1 MNSIVTL
8 NDTGCPVT
16 TSLAIA
22 EGVGNPHSSVIKLIR
37 QNTSDLEEF
46 GNIGF
51 EIQNSTSGAGRP
63 TEYAILNEQQSTL
76 LLTYMR
82 NNDVVREFKK
92 RLVKAFFELA
102 QQRQAPAVENLSRLE
117 ILQLAMQSEEE
128 RLRLEQEKRLLE
140 HQLEEEAPLVAFA
153 KQVEIAQ
160 DAISVAQAAKILG
173 TGQRRL
179 FAFLRQIGWVS
190 RRNEPYQTKIEAGY
204 LDVKLGSWEHPN
216 HGLQQS
222 VTALVT
228 GKGLAKLQKLWSQ
241 HHKEHAA

>member
-46 GNIGF
+46 GLLDF
-51 EIQNSTSGAGRP
+51 KSESTGGRP
-63 TEYAILNEQQSTL
+63 TEYAMLNEQQSTL

-128 RLRLEQEKRLLE
+128 RLRLEQEKRQLE
-140 HQLEEEAPLVAFA
+140 HQLEEEAPRVAFA

>member
-46 GNIGF
+46 GLLDF
-51 EIQNSTSGAGRP
+51 KSESTGGRP
-63 TEYAILNEQQSTL
+63 TEYAMLNEQQSTL

-128 RLRLEQEKRLLE
+128 RLRLEQEKRQLE

-241 HHKEHAA
+241 HHKERAA

>member
-46 GNIGF
+46 GLLDF
-51 EIQNSTSGAGRP
+51 KSESTGGRP
-63 TEYAILNEQQSTL
+63 TEYAMLNEQQSTL

-128 RLRLEQEKRLLE
+128 RLRLEQEKRQLE